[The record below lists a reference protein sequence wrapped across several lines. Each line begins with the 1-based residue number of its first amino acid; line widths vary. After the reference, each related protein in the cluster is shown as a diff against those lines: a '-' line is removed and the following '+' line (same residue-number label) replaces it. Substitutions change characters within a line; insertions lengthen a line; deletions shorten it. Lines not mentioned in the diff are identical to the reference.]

1 MKNNIYND
9 KFYISVSERSKIT
22 AKFVVQIILKIFPTP
37 KSIID
42 IGCGQGVWLDEFLKI
57 YEFEKIVAVDSKV
70 SNFKYIADNKKI
82 KILRIDLEEEVIPKQ
97 SCDLA
102 ICLEVLEHLSENSA
116 IRVAE
121 YLSNSKLVVFSAATP
136 GQGGTGHIN
145 EKPTKFWQNF
155 FEERGFFTADIV
167 RPQLIT
173 IEDVPNYY
181 RNNILVFIKI
191 NELGNFDLQYLLKN
205 SKTELKN
212 YKKIII
218 RIIEKIIE
226 LVPSKV
232 VTKIAIIKDIANYI
246 KANIKN

>member
-1 MKNNIYND
+1 M
-9 KFYISVSERSKIT
+9 SVSERSKIT
-22 AKFVVQIILKIFPTP
+22 AKFVTQIILKIFPTP

-42 IGCGQGVWLDEFLKI
+42 IGCGQGVWLNEFLKI
-57 YEFEKIVAVDSKV
+57 YKFEKIVAVDSNR
-70 SNFKYIADNKKI
+70 SDFKYIAGNEKI
-82 KILRIDLEEEVIPKQ
+82 KILRIDLEEEEIPKQ
-97 SCDLA
+97 YCDIA

-121 YLSNSKLVVFSAATP
+121 YLSNSKLLVFSAATP

-167 RPQLIT
+167 RPQI
-173 IEDVPNYY
+173 IKMKDVPNYY

-191 NELGNFDLQYLLKN
+191 NALGNFDLQYLLKN

-212 YKKIII
+212 HKRIII
-218 RIIEKIIE
+218 RIIERIIE
-226 LVPSKV
+226 LVPNKV
-232 VTKIAIIKDIANYI
+232 VTKIAIFKDFINNN
-246 KANIKN
+246 KVNIKN